1 MMDEQTA
8 AAIRNIGNVIAP
20 DRAKATDAV
29 YAPLHD
35 LPPFDGVVIERD
47 FAYGDHPRH
56 RLDVFSPKAESPE
69 PLPVLV
75 FVHGGNFVAGQKHAE
90 GSPFYDNVGA
100 WAVRHGFIGVTISY
114 RLAPVAQY
122 PSGIEDLSAVVAWL
136 RSNIGTVNGN
146 PDYIVLMGASAGAIH
161 VASYLAAAASDEAP
175 VAGAVLLS
183 GLYDLPAA
191 PREPV
196 LNTYYGPERELAAV
210 SPLPGLV
217 QSAVPIMVVVTEM
230 DPPEHQRQFL
240 GLAQALLERSGQ
252 LPRMVYLAGHNHFSE
267 VVHLG
272 TDDEVLGTEL
282 ASFIGGLGK
291 ESG

>member
-1 MMDEQTA
+1 M
-8 AAIRNIGNVIAP
+8 IAP
-20 DRAKATDAV
+20 DRAKATDTV

-35 LPPFDGVVIERD
+35 LAPFGDVVIERD
-47 FAYGDHPRH
+47 FVYGDHPRH
-56 RLDVFSPKAESPE
+56 RLDVFSPKAVSPE
-69 PLPVLV
+69 KLPVLV
-75 FVHGGNFVAGQKHAE
+75 FVHGGNFVAGQKHTE

-114 RLAPVAQY
+114 RLAPAAQY
-122 PSGIEDLSAVVAWL
+122 PSGIEDLNAVVAWL
-136 RSNIGTVNGN
+136 RSNIGTLNGN
-146 PDYIVLMGASAGAIH
+146 PDHIVLMGASAGAIH
-161 VASYLAAAASDEAP
+161 VASYLAAAALDEAP
-175 VAGAVLLS
+175 VAGTILLS
-183 GLYDLPAA
+183 GLYDLTVV
-191 PREPV
+191 PRERV
-196 LNTYYGPERELAAV
+196 LDNYYGTKRDLAPV

-240 GLAQALLERSGQ
+240 GLAQALLERNGQ

-282 ASFIGGLGK
+282 ASFVRGLGK
-291 ESG
+291 ETG